1 MMKMRFGW
9 AGLLCWVNAV
19 VAGSFV
25 QENPPTFS
33 YGAEFPGATGSV
45 SVAANDAVLLNF
57 DFTGGGNYVEVSFP
71 LKKPVAAKTV
81 CFTATKPEGCY
92 FTVRVSDSAG
102 QTFQKSI
109 HVTQAGTST
118 YGFDME
124 NWSGS
129 WGGANDGVVVQ
140 PLKRIAIL
148 LENGKQSVK
157 KGQVVLSDFSIEP
170 LSVSELAAIRPKVA
184 RISTRTLICDFGN
197 GVVNAFERQGFS
209 ASGAKLEKGL
219 LTVDFSKQSETTV
232 QHSLAILGVPDE
244 FLLTVEADASA
255 AGAEFELGIG
265 SHFMQF
271 KRSIG
276 TLRAPNKKGEK
287 IVQTFVVPAP
297 PAEGWTWSG
306 GANDG
311 KPRFPLRFSR
321 LTIRRGDAPRVLSA
335 IRLVSFEAVTRIPAT
350 RQVELRTR
358 LLPNGQRPDAMMAEV
373 RNLAPADAYTGKLS
387 VEVRNWNNAVVATVT
402 TNLEPIAAGQA
413 QMVTI
418 PLPQQHGARFVET
431 VSRVT
436 SAVCGS
442 GASATWTSSWTAP
455 METAGSSML
464 QPQSPWGM
472 GIYLYRNANTEQG
485 FKQMD
490 RIAALA
496 RDAGVKWTREEFQWQ
511 RLEPRRGEFDFSFY
525 DKLVETAQRN
535 GLSVYGLFA
544 YWTPW
549 TKPYEEEGFRD
560 YCTALRKVVQ
570 RYKKVIKHWEI
581 YNEPNI
587 FFWSGPHERYPALL
601 KMAYEAVKAEDPE
614 AEVLGCSTAGI
625 DFKFIQ
631 MCMDAKAPLDALTIH
646 PYRGV
651 LNEKIF
657 IDELIRARALANN
670 RPVWITEMGW
680 PTIPGH
686 ATERQQATYLVRSY
700 LSAIGCKASCNIC
713 WYNFKNDGW
722 NPYYNEE
729 NFGITYVDLKPKPAY
744 RALAQICRTFTEG
757 TPQLQQLDVAHTS
770 TRVYVFRMGQASA
783 IWSDGGVVRVRANVP
798 EGTDV
803 QNLMGDAVAVQREKD
818 ASVFMVSAD
827 QPLVL
832 PGCVLPEQLEI
843 SAVEANSD
851 QRLWF

>member
-1 MMKMRFGW
+1 MKMRFGV

-25 QENPPTFS
+25 QENPPTFWH
-33 YGAEFPGATGSV
+33 GAEFPGATGAV
-45 SVAANDAVLLNF
+45 TVAADNSVLLDF
-57 DFTGGGNYVEVSFP
+57 DFTGGGNYVETSFP
-71 LKKPVAAKTV
+71 LKKPLAVKTV
-81 CFTATKPEGCY
+81 RFTATKPEGYY

-102 QTFQKSI
+102 QTFQKTI
-109 HVTQAGTST
+109 HAAQAGTAS

-124 NWSGS
+124 NWTGS

-157 KGQVVLSDFSIEP
+157 KGQVVLKDFAVEP
-170 LSVSELAAIRPKVA
+170 LSASEVAAQRPA
-184 RISTRTLICDFGN
+184 ASRISTRTLICDFGN
-197 GVVNAFERQGFS
+197 GMANAFERQGFS

-232 QHSLAILGVPDE
+232 HHSLAILGVPDE

-276 TLRAPNKKGEK
+276 ALRAPIKKGEK
-287 IVQTFVVPAP
+287 IVQTFVVAAP

-306 GANDG
+306 GSNDG

-321 LTIRRGDAPRVLSA
+321 LTIRRGGAPRALTA
-335 IRLVSFEAVTRIPAT
+335 MRLVSFEAVTRIPAT

-358 LLPNGQRPDAMMAEV
+358 LLPDGQSPTAVMAEV
-373 RNLAPADAYTGKLS
+373 RNLSPATTYTGKL
-387 VEVRNWNNAVVATVT
+387 VIDLRDWNNGVVATVT
-402 TNLEPIAAGQA
+402 TNLIPVAAGQA
-413 QMVTI
+413 QIVTI
-418 PLPQQHGARFVET
+418 PVPQQQGARFVEA

-436 SAVCGS
+436 SVTRDS
-442 GASATWTSSWTAP
+442 GASATWTSAWTAP
-455 METAGSSML
+455 METAGTSTL
-464 QPQSPWGM
+464 QPRSPWGM

-485 FKQMD
+485 FRQME

-631 MCMDAKAPLDALTIH
+631 MCMDAQAPMDALTIH

-651 LNEKIF
+651 LNEKVF
-657 IDELIRARALANN
+657 IDELVRARAVANN

-680 PTIPGH
+680 PTIPGN
-686 ATERQQATYLVRSY
+686 ASERQQATYLARSY

-729 NFGITYVDLKPKPAY
+729 NFGITYVDLNPKPAY
-744 RALAQICRTFTEG
+744 RALAQICRTFTSGE
-757 TPQLQQLDVAHTS
+757 PQLQTMRVEKTATL
-770 TRVYVFRMGQASA
+770 VYVFRMGQASA
-783 IWSDGGVVRVRANVP
+783 IWSDGGVVRVRAKLP
-798 EGTDV
+798 EGAVV
-803 QNLMGDAVAVQREKD
+803 QNLMGDGVDVQRENG
-818 ASVFMVSAD
+818 ASIFSVSAD
-827 QPLVL
+827 QPVIL
-832 PGCVLPEQLEI
+832 PGCVLPEVMAL
-843 SAVEANSD
+843 SAVETTRD
-851 QRLWF
+851 QTLWF

>member
-1 MMKMRFGW
+1 MNMRMGV
-9 AGLLCWVNAV
+9 AGVLCWVNAV

-25 QENPPTFS
+25 QDNPPNFWH
-33 YGAEFPGATGSV
+33 GAEFPGATGAV
-45 SVAANDAVLLNF
+45 RVVANDTVLLDF
-57 DFTGGGNYVEVSFP
+57 DFTGGGNYVEASFP
-71 LKKPVAAKTV
+71 LTTPLAVKNMR
-81 CFTATKPEGCY
+81 FTATKPEGYY

-102 QTFQKSI
+102 QTFQKTI
-109 HVTQAGTST
+109 HAVQAGTAD

-124 NWSGS
+124 NWTGS
-129 WGGANDGVVVQ
+129 WGGAEDGVVVQ

-148 LENGKQSVK
+148 LENSKQPVK
-157 KGQVVLSDFSIEP
+157 QGQIVLKDFTVEP
-170 LSVSELAAIRPKVA
+170 LSASELAASRPKA
-184 RISTRTLICDFGN
+184 SRLSTRVLVCDFGS
-197 GVVNAFERQGFS
+197 GSANAFERQGFS
-209 ASGAKLEKGL
+209 ASAGALEKGVL
-219 LTVDFSKQSETTV
+219 KIDFKQQSASTIH
-232 QHSLAILGVPDE
+232 HSLAILGVPDE
-244 FLLTVEADASA
+244 FLLTVEADAQA

-271 KRSIG
+271 KRNIG
-276 TLRAPNKKGEK
+276 ALRAPIKKGEK

-321 LTIRRGDAPRVLSA
+321 LTIHRGSAQRGVAA

-350 RQVELRTR
+350 RQVEVRTR
-358 LLPNGQRPDAMMAEV
+358 LLPDGESPTAVMAEIK
-373 RNLAPADAYTGKLS
+373 NLAPATAYTGKLAIDL
-387 VEVRNWNNAVVATVT
+387 RDWNTAVVATVT
-402 TNLEPIAAGQA
+402 TNLSVLGAGQA
-413 QMVTI
+413 QIVTL
-418 PLPQQHGARFVET
+418 PLPRQQGARFVET
-431 VSRVT
+431 VSRIT
-436 SAVCGS
+436 SATRDS
-442 GASATWTSSWTAP
+442 GASATWTSAWTAP
-455 METAGSSML
+455 METAGSSTL
-464 QPQSPWGM
+464 QPRSPWGM

-485 FKQMD
+485 FNQME

-570 RYKKVIKHWEI
+570 RYKHVIKHWEI

-587 FFWSGPHERYPALL
+587 FFWSGPHERYPILL

-631 MCMDAKAPLDALTIH
+631 MCVDAKAPFDALTIH
-646 PYRGV
+646 PYRAK
-651 LNEKIF
+651 LNEKVF
-657 IDELIRARALANN
+657 IDELVRVRDMANN

-680 PTIPGH
+680 PTIPGN

-700 LSAIGCKASCNIC
+700 LSAIGCKGSCNIC

-729 NFGITYVDLKPKPAY
+729 NFGITYADLTPKPAY
-744 RALAQICRTFTEG
+744 RALAQVCRTFTAGE
-757 TPQLQQLDVAHTS
+757 PRVQSLSVAKTS
-770 TRVYVFRMGQASA
+770 TLVYVFRMGAASA
-783 IWSDGGVVRVRANVP
+783 MWSDGGIVRVRAKVP
-798 EGTDV
+798 EGTV
-803 QNLMGDAVAVQREKD
+803 IQNLMGESAAVQRENGE
-818 ASVFMVSAD
+818 SVFTVSAD
-827 QPLVL
+827 QPVVL
-832 PGCVLPEQLEI
+832 PGCVLPEEMAL
-843 SAVEANSD
+843 SAVETCSD
-851 QRLWF
+851 QTLWF